1 MFSLPKQFIRPL
13 SPIFNTVKY
22 LSLSNRL
29 LKDYYAI
36 LGLPKNTNVKDIK
49 KAYYQ
54 LAKQFHPDTNQ
65 GEPVAMKKFQEVLEA
80 GTGTGGGAG
89 SGQRQDPFRDF
100 QQGGFRRAG
109 GRGARSGS
117 TSLMLT
123 LRNFSKLSLES
134 SAGPGVDREALE
146 TPLMRSSDKSGLYRF
161 LLLQEWLTDKNSGSL
176 FLSDG

>member
-54 LAKQFHPDTNQ
+54 
-65 GEPVAMKKFQEVLEA
+65 GEPAAMKKFQEVLEA
-80 GTGTGGGAG
+80 YEG
-89 SGQRQDPFRDF
+89 
-100 QQGGFRRAG
+100 
-109 GRGARSGS
+109 
-117 TSLMLT
+117 
-123 LRNFSKLSLES
+123 
-134 SAGPGVDREALE
+134 
-146 TPLMRSSDKSGLYRF
+146 
-161 LLLQEWLTDKNSGSL
+161 
-176 FLSDG
+176 LSDDGKKSQLWS